1 MSNRREFGKA
11 LLGTAALAAASA
23 TAKGAT
29 GKRPWSPG
37 IKISVQMPTDPSG
50 EDLQFVNQLGVR
62 YVNIPTSGNKATAE
76 NFIRLKTKVETAGLR
91 VWNIGNSDVH
101 NMEEVTLNLP
111 GRDEKIEQYRTF
123 LRNLNKAG
131 LHYTTYAHM
140 GNGIWSS
147 APETTRGGA
156 KARGFDI
163 ATATGHWGGKEFK
176 GPMTHGRVF
185 SEKELWD
192 NYEYFIRRV
201 APLAEEL
208 GIFIGIHPDDPP
220 VPMLGGVPRCIFG
233 TFEGYKQALEIANS
247 PNVGVCLCCGTW
259 LEGGELTGMDVLGA
273 IRYFGKQ
280 GKLWKIH
287 FRNVSSPVPHFN
299 ETFVDNG
306 YMDMRKVMRALQKV
320 EFDGCVIGDH
330 FPQMVGGGR
339 VAVAYTVGYMKAL
352 L

>member
-1 MSNRREFGKA
+1 
-11 LLGTAALAAASA
+11 
-23 TAKGAT
+23 
-29 GKRPWSPG
+29 
-37 IKISVQMPTDPSG
+37 
-50 EDLQFVNQLGVR
+50 
-62 YVNIPTSGNKATAE
+62 
-76 NFIRLKTKVETAGLR
+76 
-91 VWNIGNSDVH
+91 
-101 NMEEVTLNLP
+101 
-111 GRDEKIEQYRTF
+111 
-123 LRNLNKAG
+123 
-131 LHYTTYAHM
+131 M

-306 YMDMRKVMRALQKV
+306 YMDMRKVMRALQEV

>member
-29 GKRPWSPG
+29 GKRLWSPG

-306 YMDMRKVMRALQKV
+306 YMDMRKVMRALQEV

>member
-306 YMDMRKVMRALQKV
+306 YMDMRKVMRALQEV

>member
-111 GRDEKIEQYRTF
+111 GRDEKIEQYKTF

-306 YMDMRKVMRALQKV
+306 YMDMRKVMRALQEV